1 MKTGL
6 HRILVMSLLV
16 CVVWVVNALDDI
28 EADLIER
35 VNEAR
40 EAKGV
45 PILYL
50 NVQLMDAAKAH
61 SQDMASVNQ
70 LTHIGT
76 NGSQF
81 WERAEL
87 EGYTMTNG
95 AENVLLRF
103 DLDTEEA
110 FEQWRDSPPH
120 FTNIMNPQYQEVG
133 VGYAQATNGTYYFT
147 MVFGTRVGF
156 ATPTPSPTP
165 AITLTSV
172 TSQTNPNIILP
183 SATPLVANNAATAL
197 PSVTPDPLIA
207 TIIAPFPTNTLSPII
222 PTITPNPFATPTLVL
237 PTPQNPPSI
246 RLFVSAERI
255 TVQNISG
262 QALDLSSVVFES
274 DSGRL
279 EATRWDNGF
288 LSKPLTSFPNGD
300 CLDVWGLNVN
310 QPYPKNDSC
319 WLRHGWIAVNDQAS
333 FWVNTNRFSVSYAG
347 SIVGYCAVTTT
358 LSTCDVSFSASVS
371 QPNNAQSTSNNLSE
385 GVVRLLMSA
394 STVTLLNLTGRNMDF
409 SAWRFESNSASFD
422 ASDWALAE
430 LSRPLSNFPSGDCLQ
445 VWGNETNIL
454 PKDASCR
461 FRHGWVA
468 VSENRQFWRD
478 GSFTVSDGT
487 SVLATC
493 NVSQAICDVRP

>member
-1 MKTGL
+1 MKTWLNKGVLIGL
-6 HRILVMSLLV
+6 FLGLVWAVS
-16 CVVWVVNALDDI
+16 ALDDV

-40 EAKGV
+40 QSQGV
-45 PILYL
+45 PILYM

-61 SQDMASVNQ
+61 SQDMASRNQ
-70 LTHIGT
+70 LTHVGA

-87 EGYTMTNG
+87 EGYSMTTG

-147 MVFGTRVGF
+147 MVFGTRAGF
-156 ATPTPSPTP
+156 ATPTPSPT
-165 AITLTSV
+165 LTNMPV
-172 TSQTNPNIILP
+172 QTNPNIILP
-183 SATPLVANNAATAL
+183 SATPLVANNPATVL

-207 TIIAPFPTNTLSPII
+207 TIIAPRPTSTVAPLI

-237 PTPQNPPSI
+237 PTFTPQNPPSI
-246 RLFVSAERI
+246 RLFISFERV
-255 TVQNISG
+255 TLQNISG
-262 QALDLSSVVFES
+262 QSLDLSSVVFES

-279 EATRWDNGF
+279 EASRWDNGF

-319 WLRHGWIAVNDQAS
+319 GLRHGWIAVNDQAS
-333 FWVNTNRFSVSYAG
+333 FWVNTTRFSVSYKG
-347 SIVGYCAVTTT
+347 NIVGYCAVNTT

-371 QPNNAQSTSNNLSE
+371 QPNNTQNSSANSSE
-385 GVVRLLMSA
+385 GVVRLLISA
-394 STVTLLNLTGRNMDF
+394 NTVTLVNLTGRSMNF
-409 SAWRFESNSASFD
+409 SAWRFESNSASFS

-430 LSRPLSNFPSGDCLQ
+430 LSRPLSDFPNGDCLQ

-454 PKDASCR
+454 SKDQACR

-468 VSENRQFWRD
+468 VGENRQFWRD

-487 SVLATC
+487 TVLATC